1 MKKIMS
7 VCEKLPKYKMI
18 MELNLTIGII
28 GNKEIIVEA
37 EDTAAR
43 YGSGLLEVFATPAM
57 IGLMESTA
65 QHSIQSHLPEG
76 AITLGTEV
84 NVRHLKAT
92 SIGMSVKCES
102 KLIAFEGKKLI
113 FEVNAWD
120 EKGQIGS
127 GTHTRYV
134 VDAEKFMKKLP

>member
-1 MKKIMS
+1 
-7 VCEKLPKYKMI
+7 

-28 GNKEIIVEA
+28 GNKEIIVKT

-43 YGSGLLEVFATPAM
+43 YGSGLIEVFATPAM

-65 QHSIQSHLPEG
+65 QLSVQPLLPEG

-84 NVRHLKAT
+84 NIKHLKAT
-92 SIGMSVKCES
+92 PIGMKVKCES
-102 KLIAFEGKKLI
+102 KLIAFEGKKLV

-120 EKGQIGS
+120 EKGEIGS

-134 VDAEKFMKKLP
+134 VDAQKFMEKLSQI